1 VPREPKAFVVQPS
14 KLLQLSAGQLGPLAK
29 EVCET
34 LVASRAL
41 DDEVGIVESG
51 KIGREFSHRSV
62 W

>member
-1 VPREPKAFVVQPS
+1 
-14 KLLQLSAGQLGPLAK
+14 
-29 EVCET
+29 VCET
-34 LVASRAL
+34 FVASRAL